1 MMLSILTS
9 TLTVGLPWSKVDD
22 LPSRRV
28 VRLSDRLIGAGPYA
42 KCVYTL
48 ATQSNPDKL
57 IFVDV
62 ALDAIWSDE

>member
-22 LPSRRV
+22 LQSRRV
-28 VRLSDRLIGAGPYA
+28 VGLSDRLIGAGPYG

-48 ATQSNPDKL
+48 VTVKS
-57 IFVDV
+57 
-62 ALDAIWSDE
+62 